1 LPKHELLPVSR
12 RNICTKIAQTSLI
25 VGVIGNGK
33 SIGEISISIVVGHN
47 PVPLSNIYLGLE
59 KEQLSA
65 HSMAQ

>member
-25 VGVIGNGK
+25 VVIGNGK